1 MDDRRGTLSMLVLGM
16 ALAAS
21 LWAIVRLADFQQQR
35 HETTV
40 YTDAP
45 GLQVSPPPLRCDQA
59 RDLDLNIRDYS
70 YNVVTDPTVSRVY
83 RYKTNLD
90 ATPPVSVHILSIRG
104 GSGRVVVSESEKPVW
119 LVLLSPQP
127 AIWHIER
134 APGTTIERIVVSHSI
149 SELHFSDRLVPE
161 LDSILDLLTGAAP
174 EATPLPDIDVIP
186 QTHCIAFFQRF
197 QKYDDRKKFVPTLRG
212 IRRWLGHPEM
222 SFQSSAHP
230 SYFELP
236 FRVPFPEPDV
246 SIERLAAVAKLM
258 DPPQAATTDPAS
270 QRSSQAPSQ
279 FERYANMPR
288 RADVSAVTFRDP
300 REFLSVLESYR
311 TKGLIPSSMPASG
324 SGGQGLDVAA
334 WYSLSDYRNAYTRS
348 VPTGTTE
355 DACNGGRDHKFLI
368 IEGND
373 NTNNVKCAWG
383 KQMYFMRGGDDHI
396 DDSWE
401 DDIIYAGPGNDVI
414 EAGWGNDLIFF
425 NYGWGQDTVDKTC
438 HRAPYRP
445 QDSAGSKNINWSAD
459 WPYKNFIVFGKD
471 VAETDIVRVKNKL
484 VHKQT
489 GDSITIKGDCFNTVF
504 WR

>member
-1 MDDRRGTLSMLVLGM
+1 MNNRRGTLFVLVLGI
-16 ALAAS
+16 ALATA
-21 LWAIVRLADFQQQR
+21 LWAIVRLASFQQQR
-35 HETTV
+35 QETIV

-45 GLQVSPPPLRCDQA
+45 GLKINPPALSCNQSH
-59 RDLDLNIRDYS
+59 DLELDIRDYS
-70 YNVVTDPTVSRVY
+70 YNVVKEPTVSQVY

-90 ATPPVSVHILSIRG
+90 AKPPVDVHILSIRG
-104 GSGRVVVSESEKPVW
+104 GSGRVVISQSKKPVW
-119 LVLLSPQP
+119 LVLLSPQS

-134 APGTTIERIVVSHSI
+134 APGAIIERIVASQSI
-149 SELHFSDRLVPE
+149 SELHFSDRLVARS
-161 LDSILDLLTGAAP
+161 DSVFDMLIGSAP
-174 EATPLPDIDVIP
+174 DAIPLPDIDVIP
-186 QTHCIAFFQRF
+186 QVNCMAFLQRF
-197 QKYDDRKKFVPTLRG
+197 QKYDDRKKFAPTLRG

-236 FRVPFPEPDV
+236 FRVPFPEPEV
-246 SIERLAAVAKLM
+246 SVERLAAVAKLM
-258 DPPQAATTDPAS
+258 ELPPAAANDLVPRGGSPAES
-270 QRSSQAPSQ
+270 R

-288 RADVSAVTFRDP
+288 RADVRAVTFDDP
-300 REFLSVLESYR
+300 REFIAVLESYR

-324 SGGQGLDVAA
+324 RGGQGLDVVE
-334 WYSLSDYRNAYTRS
+334 WYSLSEYQNAYTRKVLS
-348 VPTGTTE
+348 GTTE
-355 DACNGGRDHKFLI
+355 DACNGGRDHEFLI
-368 IEGND
+368 IEGTDDRNF
-373 NTNNVKCAWG
+373 VKCAWG
-383 KQMYFMRGGDDHI
+383 KQMYFMRGGDDRI

-401 DDIIYAGPGNDVI
+401 DDIIYAGPGDDII

-425 NYGWGQDTVDKTC
+425 NFGWGQDAVDKTC

-445 QDSAGSKNINWSAD
+445 QDSAGSKKVNWSTD

-471 VAETDIVRVKNKL
+471 ITEADIVRVNNKL

>member
-1 MDDRRGTLSMLVLGM
+1 MDNRPATPLILVLGI
-16 ALAAS
+16 ALAAA
-21 LWAIVRLADFQQQR
+21 LWVIVRLADFQQQR
-35 HETTV
+35 QETIV

-45 GLQVSPPPLRCDQA
+45 GLQISPPALRCNQA
-59 RDLDLNIRDYS
+59 RDLDLDIRDYS
-70 YNVVTDPTVSRVY
+70 YNVVKEPTVSSVY
-83 RYKTNLD
+83 RYKTNLEAD
-90 ATPPVSVHILSIRG
+90 PPVSVHILSIRG

-119 LVLLSPQP
+119 LVLLSPQS

-134 APGTTIERIVVSHSI
+134 APGAIVERIVTSQSI

-161 LDSILDLLTGAAP
+161 SDSILNLLMGSAP
-174 EATPLPDIDVIP
+174 ETIPLPDIEVIR
-186 QTHCIAFFQRF
+186 QTNCMAFLQRF

-258 DPPQAATTDPAS
+258 EPPSAAAIDTAPRKGRPA
-270 QRSSQAPSQ
+270 ASQ

-288 RADVSAVTFRDP
+288 RTDVSAVTFSDP
-300 REFLSVLESYR
+300 REFLTALESYR
-311 TKGLIPSSMPASG
+311 AKGLIPSSMPASG
-324 SGGQGLDVAA
+324 TGGQGLDVAE
-334 WYSLSDYRNAYTRS
+334 WYLLSDYRDAYTRK

-355 DACNGGRDHKFLI
+355 DACNGGRDHEFLI
-368 IEGND
+368 IEGTD
-373 NTNNVKCAWG
+373 GTNIVKCAWG
-383 KQMYFMRGGDDHI
+383 KQMYFMRGGNDSI

-401 DDIIYAGPGNDVI
+401 DDIIYAGPGDDI
-414 EAGWGNDLIFF
+414 IDAGWGNDLIFL

-445 QDSAGSKNINWSAD
+445 QDSAGTKKVNWSMD

-471 VAETDIVRVKNKL
+471 VAEADIVRVNNKL

-489 GDSITIKGDCFNTVF
+489 GDAITINGDCFNTVF